1 MKKNHMPLSLNESIV
16 LDGEIGLK
24 EIRSLSFEPS
34 VSITEHADHILIEG
48 SLYLAG
54 EGIASM
60 DSRYD
65 ERAYSGYDRI
75 QVINHP
81 QDEQLEFEHYFPITV
96 AVSSSRVSNIHQLDV
111 YIEHID
117 YELKDE
123 RLLSIHAD
131 IVVDGVSENET
142 IQPAPEEHEEES
154 NKVNE
159 PVDEER
165 EEVHE
170 EVEEV
175 HELPI
180 RLLPNPL
187 NEWNGQVPQDQQV
200 EFDLD
205 DQSSSTE
212 EKKKEL
218 EEIEPFIASQSA
230 VVPEIEIRAT
240 PAAESLY
247 APYNEDYTSADYYN
261 GVEDEAHAEVSGD
274 DPSDTNDTRDEE
286 DSQQR
291 NDDQALM
298 SFVSSLEEEMTTI
311 KICIAQQDETPE
323 MVAERYGVSMVHLMK
338 SNHFESRAPFE
349 KGKLIFIP

>member
-54 EGIASM
+54 EGIASTQ
-60 DSRYD
+60 SGYD
-65 ERAYSGYDRI
+65 EHKYRGYDRI

-96 AVSSSRVSNIHQLDV
+96 AVSSSRVSNIHLLDV

-123 RLLSIHAD
+123 RLLSIQAD
-131 IVVDGVSENET
+131 IVVDGVSQTEAV
-142 IQPAPEEHEEES
+142 QPVIHEAQEES
-154 NKVNE
+154 
-159 PVDEER
+159 EEGTETL
-165 EEVHE
+165 EEDR
-170 EVEEV
+170 EEV

-187 NEWNGQVPQDQQV
+187 NEWNGQLPQEEQV

-205 DQSSSTE
+205 DQASSVKQNAQS
-212 EKKKEL
+212 
-218 EEIEPFIASQSA
+218 EIEPFIASETM
-230 VVPEIEIRAT
+230 VIPENEVRAT

-247 APYNEDYTSADYYN
+247 APYNEDYTTADYYN
-261 GVEDEAHAEVSGD
+261 GVETKEAD
-274 DPSDTNDTRDEE
+274 DPASETENDE
-286 DSQQR
+286 DSSER
-291 NDDQALM
+291 SDDQALM
-298 SFVSSLEEEMTTI
+298 SFVSLLEEEMTTI
-311 KICIAQQDETPE
+311 RIHIAQQDETPE
-323 MVAERYGVSMVHLMK
+323 MVAERYGVSMIQLMK
-338 SNHFESRAPFE
+338 SNQFESRAPFE
-349 KGKLIFIP
+349 KGKLVWIP

>member
-54 EGIASM
+54 EGIASTQ
-60 DSRYD
+60 SGYD
-65 ERAYSGYDRI
+65 EHKYRGYDRI
-75 QVINHP
+75 QVINQP

-96 AVSSSRVSNIHQLDV
+96 AVSSSRVSNIHLLDV

-123 RLLSIHAD
+123 RLLSIQAD
-131 IVVDGVSENET
+131 IVVDGVSQQSET
-142 IQPAPEEHEEES
+142 VQPAAYETQEETEEGTES
-154 NKVNE
+154 L
-159 PVDEER
+159 EEDR
-165 EEVHE
+165 
-170 EVEEV
+170 EEV

-187 NEWNGQVPQDQQV
+187 NEWNGQLPQEEQV

-205 DQSSSTE
+205 DQASSV
-212 EKKKEL
+212 KKNDPS
-218 EEIEPFIASQSA
+218 EIEPFISSENM
-230 VVPEIEIRAT
+230 VIPENEVRAT

-247 APYNEDYTSADYYN
+247 APYNEDYTSTDYYN
-261 GVEDEAHAEVSGD
+261 GVETEEVVDSASETETD
-274 DPSDTNDTRDEE
+274 SEE
-286 DSQQR
+286 NSSER
-291 NDDQALM
+291 SDDQALM
-298 SFVSSLEEEMTTI
+298 SFVSLLEEEMTTI
-311 KICIAQQDETPE
+311 RIHIAQQDETPE
-323 MVAERYGVSMVHLMK
+323 MVAERYGVSMIQLMK
-338 SNHFESRAPFE
+338 SNQFESRAPFE
-349 KGKLIFIP
+349 KGKLVWIP